1 MSFKLVELDSNKFIQ
16 KINFENIPCQF
27 RGLCKKYISTLIS
40 IKSYSDKY
48 INTDIIKSLE
58 IFFNYISTTY
68 PNWTDIK
75 LLNRLHMEFF
85 LHDFNNKYGHLEQKD
100 RVYLQC
106 IRRFLI
112 HINIFCFEEAPII
125 DVDILLNEDDI
136 PKKYNKQRESKT
148 IPKLVMNQLDDNL
161 HYIKNDIHRD
171 IIFIARH
178 TGIAISDILRI
189 DANRCLEK
197 YDGRY
202 YLLLN
207 IKNSNKQE
215 HKIPVNKDVG
225 ELIEARI
232 KIYKDSNKKGVFLF
246 LENENI
252 TTSHVIKSLNQMAKE
267 RAIKQEDKI
276 FKFTSHMLRETKAIE
291 LIDSGMD
298 TIYVKELL
306 GYSDTSTLERYK
318 EDNINSMV
326 IEWKNSSKYI
336 ENKKNTEQ
344 KLDDILNL
352 VEDGTCKSTKFKDC
366 YKELFPCLSCASFY
380 VTIEFI
386 EEYRRE
392 LQRVIKFIE
401 ENKSNKNC
409 INIEEYYKI
418 KHIMEEILSKLEEKL
433 EN

>member
-1 MSFKLVELDSNKFIQ
+1 MN
-16 KINFENIPCQF
+16 
-27 RGLCKKYISTLIS
+27 
-40 IKSYSDKY
+40 
-48 INTDIIKSLE
+48 
-58 IFFNYISTTY
+58 
-68 PNWTDIK
+68 
-75 LLNRLHMEFF
+75 
-85 LHDFNNKYGHLEQKD
+85 
-100 RVYLQC
+100 
-106 IRRFLI
+106 
-112 HINIFCFEEAPII
+112 INILCFEEAPTI

-136 PKKYNKQRESKT
+136 PKKYNKHRESKI
-148 IPKLVMNQLDDNL
+148 IPESVMNQLDNNL
-161 HYIKNDIHRD
+161 NYIKNDIHRD
-171 IIFIARH
+171 VIFIARH

-197 YDGRY
+197 YDDRY

-215 HKIPVNKDVG
+215 HKIPIGKDVG
-225 ELIEARI
+225 KLIETRM
-232 KIYKDSNKKGVFLF
+232 KIYKDSNKKGSFLF

-318 EDNINSMV
+318 QDNINSMV
-326 IEWKNSSKYI
+326 IEWKNSNKYI
-336 ENKKNTEQ
+336 ENNKKTEQ
-344 KLDDILNL
+344 KLDNILNL
-352 VEDGTCKSTKFKDC
+352 VDDGTCKSTKFKEC

-386 EEYRRE
+386 EEYRSE
-392 LQRVIKFIE
+392 LQRVSNFIE

-409 INIEEYYKI
+409 IDIEEYCKI
-418 KHIMEEILSKLEEKL
+418 KYIMEKILYELEEKL

>member
-1 MSFKLVELDSNKFIQ
+1 
-16 KINFENIPCQF
+16 
-27 RGLCKKYISTLIS
+27 
-40 IKSYSDKY
+40 
-48 INTDIIKSLE
+48 
-58 IFFNYISTTY
+58 
-68 PNWTDIK
+68 
-75 LLNRLHMEFF
+75 
-85 LHDFNNKYGHLEQKD
+85 
-100 RVYLQC
+100 
-106 IRRFLI
+106 
-112 HINIFCFEEAPII
+112 
-125 DVDILLNEDDI
+125 
-136 PKKYNKQRESKT
+136 
-148 IPKLVMNQLDDNL
+148 
-161 HYIKNDIHRD
+161 
-171 IIFIARH
+171 
-178 TGIAISDILRI
+178 
-189 DANRCLEK
+189 
-197 YDGRY
+197 
-202 YLLLN
+202 
-207 IKNSNKQE
+207 
-215 HKIPVNKDVG
+215 
-225 ELIEARI
+225 
-232 KIYKDSNKKGVFLF
+232 
-246 LENENI
+246 
-252 TTSHVIKSLNQMAKE
+252 MAKE

-418 KHIMEEILSKLEEKL
+418 KHIMEEILYKLEEKL